1 MAHSAP
7 SESRESTGDAA
18 GAPVPAAARAPVDL
32 AALTHHDDFLL
43 ELGEVLGGR
52 ASVHPAD
59 SLDAALAQLDGARGG
74 QILAIDAR
82 EAENVRADV
91 ERATTQNP
99 HAVILVFTAA
109 GAEKSVAAA
118 VKGTRVFTVL
128 PLPIEPDKTSA
139 VLDAAL
145 ADAAERAAPRSAP
158 VRSVRQAA
166 ELPRTPLPAEPAASS
181 ADPPSG
187 NGLKR
192 LWLPLGAGVVVVAVA
207 AGLFLLPKHHVAATH
222 PVLQRPVAAAPVA
235 HGAHFAALPR
245 PDVDT
250 SIVQGRVEDLLVKAS
265 RAMFARHFTAP
276 KGDNALVFYRS
287 VLAVDPT
294 NGEARDGLR
303 RVGNVLISRFKDALS
318 QGHYNV
324 AALALATLQLAD
336 PTNRH
341 VHPFGIELSSAVVNQ
356 ALSGGQLSTAPA
368 LIAQAARRGVPAAQI
383 AAWQSEL
390 TSLKHHKRTQKLVQ
404 QLARRIAAHRLTG
417 AASATSTLAKLRT
430 LDASSPT
437 TANAAQAVIDALLKQ
452 ARQAGVAG
460 QNGVESQAL
469 AAARATGASAAA
481 IAAVQAQ
488 IQSARTQ
495 AVQSRLQQLL
505 AEAHAR
511 LDAGELLQPAND
523 SAAYYLNVLAAD
535 HPDPATAAAVN
546 QMHRALANALVQRAE
561 AAARAGQHAAA
572 VTDLADARQWG
583 ASGAALNA
591 AAVMVATPRAPTV
604 AQLADVARALRRT
617 HYVPPSYPERALSRH
632 ISGEVTVQYVVDR
645 AGRPRHVQVVTA
657 KPATVFDRAAL
668 DAIRRWRYAPP
679 KFHGRPVSV
688 PVRTLIR
695 FVLPN

>member
-1 MAHSAP
+1 MAQLAP
-7 SESRESTGDAA
+7 SESRESAGDA
-18 GAPVPAAARAPVDL
+18 GSITARAPVDL

-59 SLDAALAQLDGARGG
+59 SLDVALEKLQEARGG

-82 EAENVRADV
+82 EAKDVRADV
-91 ERATTQNP
+91 ERACTQNP
-99 HAVILVFTAA
+99 HAVILLFTAA

-145 ADAAERAAPRSAP
+145 ADAAEKAAPRSAP
-158 VRSVRQAA
+158 TRSVRQAA
-166 ELPRTPLPAEPAASS
+166 EAPRTLRPDEPAAAS
-181 ADPPSG
+181 AEPPSG
-187 NGLKR
+187 DGHKR
-192 LWLPLGAGVVVVAVA
+192 LWLALGAGVVAVAVA
-207 AGLFLLPKHHVAATH
+207 AGLFLWPKHHVAAAH
-222 PVLQRPVAAAPVA
+222 PVLQQPVAATAA
-235 HGAHFAALPR
+235 HRAHFAALPR

-303 RVGNVLISRFKDALS
+303 RVGNVVISRFKDAIR
-318 QGHYNV
+318 QGHYNA

-341 VHPFGIELSSAVVNQ
+341 IHPFGIDLSSAVVNQ
-356 ALSGGQLSTAPA
+356 ALSDGHLSTAPA

-383 AAWQSEL
+383 LAWQSEL
-390 TSLKHHKRTQKLVQ
+390 SSLKHHKRTQKLVQ
-404 QLARRIAAHRLTG
+404 QLTRRITAQRLTG
-417 AASATSTLAKLRT
+417 SASATSTLARLRT
-430 LDASSPT
+430 LDPNSST
-437 TANAAQAVIDALLKQ
+437 TANATQAVLGALLNQ
-452 ARQAGVAG
+452 ARQAGLAG
-460 QNGVESQAL
+460 HSAVESQAF
-469 AAARATGASAAA
+469 AAARANGASRAQ
-481 IAAVQAQ
+481 ITAVQEQ
-488 IQSARTQ
+488 IQSARTN
-495 AVQSRLQQLL
+495 AVQSRLQRLL
-505 AEAHAR
+505 EKAHAR

-523 SAAYYLNVLAAD
+523 SAAHYLNAVAAD
-535 HPDPATAAAVN
+535 HPDPATAAAAK
-546 QMHRALANALVQRAE
+546 QMHRALANALLQRAE
-561 AAARAGQHAAA
+561 AAARNGQHSAA
-572 VTDLADARQWG
+572 VTDLTDAQQWG
-583 ASGAALNA
+583 ASGSALHAAT
-591 AAVMVATPRAPTV
+591 VMVDAPRAPT
-604 AQLADVARALRRT
+604 AAELADVARQLHRT
-617 HYVPPSYPERALSRH
+617 HYVSPSYPVRALTRR
-632 ISGEVTVQYVVDR
+632 ISGEVTVQYIVDPT
-645 AGRPRHVQVVTA
+645 GRPRQLKVIAA
-657 KPATVFDRAAL
+657 KPTMVFDRAAL

-679 KFHGRPVSV
+679 RFHGRPVSV

>member
-7 SESRESTGDAA
+7 SESRDSAGDAA
-18 GAPVPAAARAPVDL
+18 GGTGSAAARAPVDL

-59 SLDAALAQLDGARGG
+59 SLEVALEHLEGARGG

-91 ERATTQNP
+91 ERACAHNP

-128 PLPIEPDKTSA
+128 PLPIEPGKTSA

-145 ADAAERAAPRSAP
+145 ADAAEKVAPRSAP

-166 ELPRTPLPAEPAASS
+166 EAARTPQPAEPAAASTE
-181 ADPPSG
+181 PPSG
-187 NGLKR
+187 DGRKR
-192 LWLPLGAGVVVVAVA
+192 LWLPLGAGVVVAAVA
-207 AGLFLLPKHHVAATH
+207 AGLFLLPKHHVAVAH
-222 PVLQRPVAAAPVA
+222 PVAQRPIATAAA

-287 VLAVDPT
+287 ALAVDPT

-303 RVGNVLISRFKDALS
+303 RVGNVVISRFKDALS
-318 QGHYNV
+318 QGHYNA

-341 VHPFGIELSSAVVNQ
+341 VHPFGIELSTAVVNQ

-383 AAWQSEL
+383 AAWQSQL
-390 TSLKHHKRTQKLVQ
+390 THLTHHKRTQKLVE
-404 QLARRIAAHRLTG
+404 QLTRRISAHRLTG
-417 AASATSTLAKLRT
+417 PASATSTLARLRT
-430 LDASSPT
+430 LDPSSPT
-437 TANAAQAVIDALLKQ
+437 TVNATQAVIGALLNQ
-452 ARQAGVAG
+452 ARQAGLSG
-460 QNGVESQAL
+460 QGAVESQAL
-469 AAARATGASAAA
+469 AAARANGAST
-481 IAAVQAQ
+481 AAVAAVREQ
-488 IQSARTQ
+488 IQTGRTSAAQ
-495 AVQSRLQQLL
+495 NRLQRLL
-505 AEAHAR
+505 AAAHAR

-523 SAAYYLNVLAAD
+523 SAAHYLNALAAD
-535 HPDPATAAAVN
+535 HPDPATAAAAN
-546 QMHRALANALVQRAE
+546 QMHRALANALLQRAE
-561 AAARAGQHAAA
+561 AAARAGQQSAA

-583 ASGAALNA
+583 ASSAALSA
-591 AAVMVATPRAPTV
+591 ATLIVDTPRPPTV
-604 AQLADVARALRRT
+604 AQLADVARQLRRT
-617 HYVPPSYPERALSRH
+617 HYVSPSYPDRALTRH
-632 ISGEVTVQYVVDR
+632 ISGEVTVQYVVDSS
-645 AGRPRHVQVVTA
+645 GRTRHIKVVAA
-657 KPATVFDRAAL
+657 KPAAVFDRAAL

-679 KFHGRPVSV
+679 TFHGQPVSV

>member
-7 SESRESTGDAA
+7 SESRDSAGDTA
-18 GAPVPAAARAPVDL
+18 GATASAAARAPVDL

-59 SLDAALAQLDGARGG
+59 SLEIALEHLDGARGG

-91 ERATTQNP
+91 ERACAHNP
-99 HAVILVFTAA
+99 HAVIIVFTAA

-128 PLPIEPDKTSA
+128 PLPIEPGKTSA

-145 ADAAERAAPRSAP
+145 ADAAEKAAPRSAP
-158 VRSVRQAA
+158 LRSVRQAA
-166 ELPRTPLPAEPAASS
+166 EAPHTPLPAEPDAGFAE
-181 ADPPSG
+181 PPSG
-187 NGLKR
+187 DRRKR
-192 LWLPLGAGVVVVAVA
+192 LWLPLGAGVVAVAVVAS
-207 AGLFLLPKHHVAATH
+207 LLLWPKHHVVAAH
-222 PVLQRPVAAAPVA
+222 PVLQRPIASAAAQ
-235 HGAHFAALPR
+235 GAHFAALPR

-303 RVGNVLISRFKDALS
+303 RVGNVVISRFKDAIR
-318 QGHYNV
+318 QGHYNA

-356 ALSGGQLSTAPA
+356 ALSGGQISTAPA

-383 AAWQSEL
+383 AAWQSQL
-390 TSLKHHKRTQKLVQ
+390 TTLTNHKHTQKLVRE
-404 QLARRIAAHRLTG
+404 LTRRIAAQRLTG
-417 AASATSTLAKLRT
+417 PASATSTLAKLRT
-430 LDASSPT
+430 LDPKSTT
-437 TANAAQAVIDALLKQ
+437 TANATQALIGALLNQ
-452 ARQAGVAG
+452 ARQAGLSG
-460 QNGVESQAL
+460 QGAVERQAL
-469 AAARATGASAAA
+469 AAARVNGASAAT

-488 IQSARTQ
+488 IQSARTN
-495 AVQSRLQQLL
+495 AVQNRLQRLL

-511 LDAGELLQPAND
+511 LDAGELLQPAHD
-523 SAAYYLNVLAAD
+523 SAAYYLNALAAD
-535 HPDPATAAAVN
+535 HPDPATAAAAN
-546 QMHRALANALVQRAE
+546 QVHRALANALLQRAD
-561 AAARAGQHAAA
+561 AAARAGQHSAA

-583 ASGAALNA
+583 ASGAALHA
-591 AAVMVATPRAPTV
+591 ATLVVDTPQPPTA
-604 AQLADVARALRRT
+604 AQLADVARSLRRT
-617 HYVPPSYPERALSRH
+617 HYVSPSYPENALARH
-632 ISGEVTVQYVVDR
+632 ISGQVTVQYVVDPT
-645 AGRPRHVQVVTA
+645 GRPRHIKVVA
-657 KPATVFDRAAL
+657 AEPAMVFDRAAL
-668 DAIRRWRYAPP
+668 EAIRRWRYAPP
-679 KFHGRPVSV
+679 TFHGQPVSV

>member
-1 MAHSAP
+1 VAHSAP
-7 SESRESTGDAA
+7 SETRDSAGDGA
-18 GAPVPAAARAPVDL
+18 GAPAAAAARAPVNL

-59 SLDAALAQLDGARGG
+59 SLDAALEQLDGARGG
-74 QILAIDAR
+74 QVLAIDAR

-91 ERATTQNP
+91 ERATSQNP
-99 HAVILVFTAA
+99 HAVILVFTA
-109 GAEKSVAAA
+109 GSAEKSVAAA
-118 VKGTRVFTVL
+118 VKGTRVFAVL

-145 ADAAERAAPRSAP
+145 ADAAEKVAPRSAP
-158 VRSVRQAA
+158 VRSIRHAA
-166 ELPRTPLPAEPAASS
+166 EPPRTLLPVEPAASS
-181 ADPPSG
+181 AEPPSG
-187 NGLKR
+187 DGRKR

-207 AGLFLLPKHHVAATH
+207 ASLFLLPKHHVAATH
-222 PVLQRPVAAAPVA
+222 PVLHRPVAAPAA
-235 HGAHFAALPR
+235 ATGGHFAALPR

-250 SIVQGRVEDLLVKAS
+250 SIVRGRVEDLLVKAS

-303 RVGNVLISRFKDALS
+303 RVGNVLISRFKDAIS

-341 VHPFGIELSSAVVNQ
+341 VHPFGITLSSAVVNQ
-356 ALSGGQLSTAPA
+356 ALSSGQLSTAPA

-390 TSLKHHKRTQKLVQ
+390 TGLKQHKRTQKLVQ

-417 AASATSTLAKLRT
+417 PASATNTLAKLRT
-430 LDASSPT
+430 LDANSPT
-437 TANAAQAVIDALLKQ
+437 TAKAEQAVIDALLTQ
-452 ARQAGVAG
+452 ARQAGLAG
-460 QNGVESQAL
+460 QEEVQSQSL
-469 AAARATGASAAA
+469 AAAQAVGASAAA
-481 IAAVQAQ
+481 ITAVQEQ
-488 IQSARTQ
+488 IRSARSH
-495 AVQSRLQQLL
+495 AVRTRLQHLL

-511 LDAGELLQPAND
+511 LDAGELLQPVND
-523 SAAYYLNVLAAD
+523 SAAYYLNALAAD
-535 HPDPATAAAVN
+535 HPGPATAAAAI
-546 QMHRALANALVQRAE
+546 QMHRALANALLRRAE

-572 VTDLADARQWG
+572 LTDLADARRWG
-583 ASGAALNA
+583 AGRAALNA
-591 AAVMVATPRAPTV
+591 AAATVDASLPPTA

-617 HYVPPSYPERALSRH
+617 HYVSPSYPDRALSRH
-632 ISGEVTVQYVVDR
+632 ISGEVTVQYVVDP
-645 AGRPRHVQVVTA
+645 AGRPRHLQVVTA

-695 FVLPN
+695 FVLPH

>member
-7 SESRESTGDAA
+7 SESRDSAGDAA
-18 GAPVPAAARAPVDL
+18 GGTGSAAARAPVDL

-59 SLDAALAQLDGARGG
+59 SLEVALEHLEGARGG

-91 ERATTQNP
+91 ERACAHNA
-99 HAVILVFTAA
+99 HAVILVFTTA

-128 PLPIEPDKTSA
+128 PLPIEPGKTSA

-145 ADAAERAAPRSAP
+145 ADAAEKVAPRSAP
-158 VRSVRQAA
+158 VRSVHQAA
-166 ELPRTPLPAEPAASS
+166 EAARTPLPAESAAASTE
-181 ADPPSG
+181 PPSG
-187 NGLKR
+187 DGRKR
-192 LWLPLGAGVVVVAVA
+192 LWLTLGAGVAVAAVA
-207 AGLFLLPKHHVAATH
+207 AGLFLLPKHHVVAAH
-222 PVLQRPVAAAPVA
+222 PVLQRPIAAAA
-235 HGAHFAALPR
+235 HAAHFAALPR

-303 RVGNVLISRFKDALS
+303 RVGNVVISRFKDALS
-318 QGHYNV
+318 QGHYNA

-336 PTNRH
+336 PTNRD

-356 ALSGGQLSTAPA
+356 ALSGGQLSSAAA

-383 AAWQSEL
+383 AAWQSQL
-390 TSLKHHKRTQKLVQ
+390 THLTHHQRTQKLVD
-404 QLARRIAAHRLTG
+404 QLTRRIAAHRLTG
-417 AASATSTLAKLRT
+417 AASAASTLAKLRT
-430 LDASSPT
+430 LDPQSTS
-437 TANAAQAVIDALLKQ
+437 TANATQAVIGALLNQ
-452 ARQAGVAG
+452 ARQAGLTG
-460 QNGVESQAL
+460 QGAIESQAL
-469 AAARATGASAAA
+469 AAARANGASAAA
-481 IAAVQAQ
+481 IVAVQHQ
-488 IQSARTQ
+488 IQSARTS
-495 AVQSRLQQLL
+495 AVQNRLQRLL

-511 LDAGELLQPAND
+511 LDTGELLQPAHD
-523 SAAYYLNVLAAD
+523 SAAYYLNALAAD
-535 HPDPATAAAVN
+535 HPDPATAAAAN
-546 QMHRALANALVQRAE
+546 QMHRALANALLQRAE
-561 AAARAGQHAAA
+561 AAARAGQNSTA

-591 AAVMVATPRAPTV
+591 ATAMVDTPQPPTV
-604 AQLADVARALRRT
+604 AQLADVARRLRRT
-617 HYVPPSYPERALSRH
+617 HYVSPSYPDRALTRH
-632 ISGEVTVQYVVDR
+632 ISGEVTVQYLVDPT
-645 AGRPRHVQVVTA
+645 GRPRHIKVVAA

-679 KFHGRPVSV
+679 TFHGRPVSV

-695 FVLPN
+695 FELPN

>member
-1 MAHSAP
+1 VAHSAP
-7 SESRESTGDAA
+7 SESRESAGDAV
-18 GAPVPAAARAPVDL
+18 GVPVSAAARAPVNL

-59 SLDAALAQLDGARGG
+59 SLDVALQQLDSARGG

-82 EAENVRADV
+82 GAETLRADV
-91 ERATTQNP
+91 ELATTQNP
-99 HAVILVFTAA
+99 HAVILVFADA
-109 GAEKSVAAA
+109 GAEKAVAAA

-166 ELPRTPLPAEPAASS
+166 EAPRTLLPAEPTSAS
-181 ADPPSG
+181 ADPPSSAG
-187 NGLKR
+187 GKR
-192 LWLPLGAGVVVVAVA
+192 LWLALGAGVAVA
-207 AGLFLLPKHHVAATH
+207 AVVGGLVLLPKHPVAATH
-222 PVLQRPVAAAPVA
+222 PVLQRAVAAAPA
-235 HGAHFAALPR
+235 SQGAHFAALPR

-303 RVGNVLISRFKDALS
+303 RVGNVLISRFKDAVS
-318 QGHYNV
+318 QEHYNA

-341 VHPFGIELSSAVVNQ
+341 IHPFGIELSTAVVNQ
-356 ALSGGQLSTAPA
+356 ALTGGQLDSAPA

-383 AAWQSEL
+383 LAWQSEL
-390 TSLKHHKRTQKLVQ
+390 SSLKHHKRTQNLVQ

-437 TANAAQAVIDALLKQ
+437 TANAAQALIGALLEQ
-452 ARQAGVAG
+452 ARRAALAGHSAA
-460 QNGVESQAL
+460 ESRSL
-469 AAARATGASAAA
+469 AAAQAVGASAAA
-481 IAAVQAQ
+481 IAAVQEQ
-488 IQSARTQ
+488 VQSARTH
-495 AVQSRLQQLL
+495 AVQSRLHRLL
-505 AEAHAR
+505 AEAQAR
-511 LDAGELLQPAND
+511 LNAGELLQPAND
-523 SAAYYLNVLAAD
+523 SAAYYLDTLAAD
-535 HPDPATAAAVN
+535 HPDSATAAAAE
-546 QMHRALANALVQRAE
+546 QMHRALANALLQRAE
-561 AAARAGQHAAA
+561 AAARAGQHIAA

-583 ASGAALNA
+583 ASGAALNSA
-591 AAVMVATPRAPTV
+591 AAVVAAPRPPTA
-604 AQLADVARALRRT
+604 AQLADVAKGLRRT
-617 HYVPPSYPERALSRH
+617 HYVSPSYPQRALTRH
-632 ISGEVTVQYVVDR
+632 ISGEVTVQYVVD
-645 AGRPRHVQVVTA
+645 ASGRPQHIQIVSA